1 MISEHKINYQFG
13 PPPPGVGPP
22 EIVCF
27 SNQTD
32 FTATRVP
39 DSPVTPKQAE
49 HEHSGGPRSHRRSSA
64 PFHWHTHELESLR
77 TQLSAFAPPEEAP
90 YPLPQPET

>member
-39 DSPVTPKQAE
+39 GGPEAGQALAFRRPSVTPELGRNYRNDAQLRGSPATA
-49 HEHSGGPRSHRRSSA
+49 RR
-64 PFHWHTHELESLR
+64 P
-77 TQLSAFAPPEEAP
+77 
-90 YPLPQPET
+90 

>member
-1 MISEHKINYQFG
+1 VL
-13 PPPPGVGPP
+13 PGFRIF
-22 EIVCF
+22 EALEMAD
-27 SNQTD
+27 QD
-32 FTATRVP
+32 
-39 DSPVTPKQAE
+39 PVTPKQAE

-90 YPLPQPET
+90 YPLSQPET